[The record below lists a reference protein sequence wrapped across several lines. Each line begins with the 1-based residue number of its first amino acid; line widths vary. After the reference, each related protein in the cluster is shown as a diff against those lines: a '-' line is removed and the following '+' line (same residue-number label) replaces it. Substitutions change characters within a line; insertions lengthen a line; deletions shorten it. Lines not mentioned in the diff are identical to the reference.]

1 MSPMENPTAEKVPTI
16 SPSPI
21 TRPLSRDP
29 YSSQSLS
36 SNGDGGDF
44 EEEQPDEEQPTD
56 NEGEVWGS
64 DDEVTE
70 DDVVESDS
78 EINNEGEDW
87 GSDNEV
93 NNEGEDWGSDYEVN
107 NGGED
112 WDSDIEVNNE
122 GENWDTQEPT
132 TTSEPT
138 SPKAPT
144 PKPTSDPT
152 IDLMSHLENLK
163 TSYFCSESWDNIDC
177 SNAEECPS
185 GDSKGE

>member
-21 TRPLSRDP
+21 THSLSRDP

-36 SNGDGGDF
+36 PDGDGDN
-44 EEEQPDEEQPTD
+44 EEEHSDEKQQTD
-56 NEGEVWGS
+56 YEGEVWA
-64 DDEVTE
+64 DIEVNE
-70 DDVVESDS
+70 DDIVESYG

-87 GSDNEV
+87 GSENDVNNAGEGWGEV
-93 NNEGEDWGSDYEVN
+93 NNEGEDWTGSGKD
-107 NGGED
+107 
-112 WDSDIEVNNE
+112 VNNE
-122 GENWDTQEPT
+122 GEDWDTPEPT

-138 SPKAPT
+138 SPKMPT
-144 PKPTSDPT
+144 PEPTSDPT